1 MSYDISS
8 NVSSPEWLHSI
19 SLGQIPGHRVFQVQ
33 GMNPDVD
40 TISVP
45 EAVIPQGGLYPW
57 AALTT
62 NLAMQ
67 AVSTSANDSAAG
79 TGMRTIL
86 VQGLNS
92 SLAEIQETVTLNG
105 LTPVALV
112 NSYYRINNM
121 IGLTAGSGTVNA
133 GDVTIQTAVGAVV
146 VAFMPVGYGRDQSC
160 RYTVPAGYQLWP
172 IEGYA
177 SILELAGA
185 GLCAFQLLAR
195 EAGGPFISRFHFVA
209 AGSSPTVR
217 IIPSILRPLG
227 PGSDIVIRATNVTAN
242 NTLVTVT
249 MNMLMTAV

>member
-40 TISVP
+40 ASTLP

-57 AALTT
+57 GSLTSAQ
-62 NLAMQ
+62 AMTV
-67 AVSTSANDSAAG
+67 VSTSAADAAAG

-86 VQGLNS
+86 VQGLNLA
-92 SLAEIQETVTLNG
+92 LAEIQETVTLNG

-112 NSYYRINNM
+112 NNYYRINNM

-133 GDVTIQTAVGAVV
+133 GDVTIQTTVGAVV

-177 SILELAGA
+177 SIMDLVG
-185 GLCAFQLLAR
+185 GGVCAFQLFAR
-195 EAGGPFISRFHFVA
+195 EAGTPFISRFHFVA
-209 AGSSPTVR
+209 AGSAPTVR

-227 PGSDIVIRATNVTAN
+227 PGSDIALRVTNASATNILAS
-242 NTLVTVT
+242 VT
-249 MNMLMTAV
+249 MNMLITAI